1 MSDTVEPS
9 AWAPCV
15 AVPARN
21 EVERIPALLRSLA
34 DQSWLDGA
42 PGRRLPVYLVLNNT
56 TDNSLEAALQCA
68 ADLPQLDL
76 NLVSVVFSPAQAH
89 VGSARRRAM
98 NLALAGLKDPAHG
111 VLLTTDADA
120 RPDRRWI
127 DASLAAIAAGADAVG
142 GRIVGDAAEEALL
155 GPAVLR
161 RARDQLRYARLCDQL
176 ASVMDP
182 TPHDP
187 WPRHQDHTGAS
198 LAVRARAYRAV
209 GGLPALPFREDLGLV
224 RRLRAANFKLAHP
237 LSVQVEVSAR
247 LHGRAPGGMAEC
259 LRGWMRAEA
268 EQRPHLV
275 EAPEDVRTRLQGRA
289 ALRRSPDAL
298 VGERLELW
306 AADDPDVVGVVPI
319 LDAIAQMEALI
330 AMEAAQDAC

>member
-1 MSDTVEPS
+1 MSDIVEPQ
-9 AWAPCV
+9 AWTPAV

-21 EVERIPALLRSLA
+21 EAERIPALLRSLA

-42 PGRRLPVYLVLNNT
+42 PGRRLPVCLVLNNT
-56 TDNSLEAALQCA
+56 TDDSLAVAQHCA
-68 ADLPQLDL
+68 AGHPQLDVQL
-76 NLVSVVFSPAQAH
+76 ATVVFPPARAH
-89 VGSARRRAM
+89 VGSARRQAM
-98 NLALAGLKDPAHG
+98 KLALARLDPAHG

-120 RPDRRWI
+120 RPDGDWI

-142 GRIVGDAAEEALL
+142 GRIVGDPAEEARL
-155 GPAVLR
+155 GPEVLR

-198 LAVRARAYRAV
+198 LAVRAQAYRAV
-209 GGLPALPFREDLGLV
+209 GGLPALAFREDLGLV

-237 LSVQVEVSAR
+237 LSVRVEVSAR
-247 LHGRAPGGMAEC
+247 LYGRAPGGMADC
-259 LRGWMRAEA
+259 LKGWIRAEA

-275 EAPEDVRTRLQGRA
+275 EAPEDVRTRLKGRA
-289 ALRRSPDAL
+289 ALRRSPDAG
-298 VGERLELW
+298 VGDRLERW
-306 AADDPDVVGVVPI
+306 TGDDPDAVGVVPI
-319 LDAIAQMEALI
+319 LEAIAQLEALI
-330 AMEAAQDAC
+330 ATEAAQDVC